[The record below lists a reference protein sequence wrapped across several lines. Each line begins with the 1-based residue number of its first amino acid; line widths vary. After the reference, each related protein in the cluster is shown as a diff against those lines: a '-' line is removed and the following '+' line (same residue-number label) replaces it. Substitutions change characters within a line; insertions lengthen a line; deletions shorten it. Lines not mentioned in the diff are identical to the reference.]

1 MKHSIWVKIMVWV
14 LVVLMAGSC
23 AILALQF
30 LFKVGAAEP
39 APEAP
44 DYVTAGLMYG
54 SDVTVGFETVSTV
67 GFCVSAADIGA
78 DEPLTELYTIENK
91 KISVVCDDSLSK
103 SAYTYSVLKGNKDCA
118 IGGYHLE
125 VYEDFTTL
133 ADAEAMLERIRAGL
147 AAEGSDMQPF
157 LAYING
163 VYKVRLGNFAARPG
177 VAEHAATIPN
187 LKTEITMVAALP
199 SDTGVSVV
207 DPATDEILFEFDDG
221 GKTALAL
228 TALPKDG
235 EKQYLR
241 TPAKR
246 LYDGAFVYS
255 RYKTAD
261 VDGVQL
267 VNLLPLEDYIAGVVP
282 YEISPTWDYEAL
294 RAFAIT
300 VRSYTARGRRRHRD
314 YGFDLCN
321 TTHCQVYRGIGS
333 ANDNVYAAVAA
344 TKGMVLTYEGSI
356 VPAYYSSSTGGY
368 TAGGNDTWGG
378 SEAAYLTPTYTPWE
392 RYSEYANGLWSV
404 EVDAAELAEHLR
416 NKGYTALTGQ
426 RITDIQ
432 INSFSGD
439 GPYVYSI
446 TYTDS
451 DGNSQTITR
460 CDKVRTSIS
469 KYVNSANFVVGRGS
483 VTRSYE
489 KVVSIRQD
497 SPFSFTTG
505 GYLPLVDAEDA
516 ARGAALSVLTG
527 AEKTATEESRLTM
540 LTGSGEATVTAGD
553 ARVAIGDSLVYASTG
568 NTPGVIL
575 TQVTETLTAENPQ
588 NFIFA
593 GKGWGHGVGISQYGT
608 KDLADAGV
616 PAEQILTL
624 YFPKTTICDY
634 RTMQPVDTVTAKA
647 ETDASASDAAAAETD
662 DAVEP
667 DDASASDTENLPAA
681 DGESEE

>member
-30 LFKVGAAEP
+30 LFNVGAAEP

-125 VYEDFTTL
+125 VYENFDTL

-426 RITDIQ
+426 RITDVQ

-505 GYLPLVDAEDA
+505 GYLPLVDAEDTA
-516 ARGAALSVLTG
+516 GGALTVLTG
-527 AEKTATEESRLTM
+527 AEKTTAEESRLTV
-540 LTGSGEATVTAGD
+540 LTGSGETTVAAGD
-553 ARVAIGDSLVYASTG
+553 ARAATGDSLVYASTAG
-568 NTPGVIL
+568 TPGVIL
-575 TQVTETLTAENPQ
+575 TQVTETLTASNPQ

-634 RTMQPVDTVTAKA
+634 RTMQPVNTTAAKAESDAPTSDGASETDDAA
-647 ETDASASDAAAAETD
+647 ETDADAD
-662 DAVEP
+662 
-667 DDASASDTENLPAA
+667 DTETMPVA

>member
-23 AILALQF
+23 AVLALQ
-30 LFKVGAAEP
+30 LLVGAAEP

-67 GFCVSAADIGA
+67 GFCVSAADIDA

-103 SAYTYSVLKGNKDCA
+103 SAYTYSILKGNKNCA

-125 VYEDFTTL
+125 VHENFDTL
-133 ADAEAMLERIRAGL
+133 EDAEDMLDRIRAGL
-147 AAEGSDMQPF
+147 ADEGSDMQAF

-177 VAEHAATIPN
+177 VAEHAATIPK

-221 GKTALAL
+221 GRTALAL
-228 TALPKDG
+228 TALPKNG

-255 RYKTAD
+255 RYKTAE

-300 VRSYTARGRRRHRD
+300 VRSYTTRNRRRHRD
-314 YGFDLCN
+314 YGFDVCN

-344 TKGMVLTYEGSI
+344 TEGMVLTYEGAI

-404 EVDAAELAEHLR
+404 EVDAAELAAHLR
-416 NKGYTALTGQ
+416 GKGYTALTGR

-439 GPYVYSI
+439 SPYVYSI

-451 DGNSQTITR
+451 DGNSLTISR

-489 KVVSIRQD
+489 KVVSIKPD
-497 SPFSFTTG
+497 SPLSFTTG
-505 GYLPLVDAEDA
+505 GYLPLTA
-516 ARGAALSVLTG
+516 ADGTADGSFSVLT
-527 AEKTATEESRLTM
+527 ATEKQTAAESALTV
-540 LTGSGEATVTAGD
+540 LTGDGETTVAAGD
-553 ARVAIGDSLVYASTG
+553 TRVATGDSLVYASIG
-568 NTPGVIL
+568 GAPGVVL
-575 TQVTETLTAENPQ
+575 EQVTETLTAEDPE

-616 PAEQILTL
+616 PAEQILAL
-624 YFPKTTICDY
+624 YFPKATLCDY
-634 RTMQPVDTVTAKA
+634 RTMQPADSTTQ
-647 ETDASASDAAAAETD
+647 TD
-662 DAVEP
+662 DAGDMP
-667 DDASASDTENLPAA
+667 TA

>member
-30 LFKVGAAEP
+30 LVGAAEP

-67 GFCVSAADIGA
+67 GFRVSAADIGA

-125 VYEDFTTL
+125 VYENFATL
-133 ADAEAMLERIRAGL
+133 ADAEDMLDRIRAGL
-147 AAEGSDMQPF
+147 ADEGSDMQAF

-177 VAEHAATIPN
+177 VAEHAATIPS

-221 GKTALAL
+221 GRTALAL

-255 RYKTAD
+255 RYKTED

-300 VRSYTARGRRRHRD
+300 VRSYTARNRRRHRD
-314 YGFDLCN
+314 YGFDVCN

-505 GYLPLVDAEDA
+505 GYLPLVDAADA

-527 AEKTATEESRLTM
+527 AEKTETEESRLTV
-540 LTGSGEATVTAGD
+540 LTGSGEVTVTAD
-553 ARVAIGDSLVYASTG
+553 DVRVAIGDSLVYASTAG
-568 NTPGVIL
+568 TPGVIL
-575 TQVTETLTAENPQ
+575 TQVTETLTASNPQ

-616 PAEQILTL
+616 PAEQILAL
-624 YFPKTTICDY
+624 YFPKATLCDY
-634 RTMQPVDTVTAKA
+634 RTMQPVDTAAAKAESDAPASDGASETDDAA
-647 ETDASASDAAAAETD
+647 ETDADAD
-662 DAVEP
+662 
-667 DDASASDTENLPAA
+667 DTETMPAA

>member
-23 AILALQF
+23 AVLALQF
-30 LFKVGAAEP
+30 LVGAAEP

-67 GFCVSAADIGA
+67 GFRVSAADIGA

-103 SAYTYSVLKGNKDCA
+103 SAYTYSILKGNQDCA

-125 VYEDFTTL
+125 VYEDFDTL
-133 ADAEAMLERIRAGL
+133 ADAEDMLDRIRAGL
-147 AAEGSDMQPF
+147 EDEGSDMQAF

-221 GKTALAL
+221 GRTALAL

-300 VRSYTARGRRRHRD
+300 VRSYTTRNRRRHRD
-314 YGFDLCN
+314 YGFDVCN

-344 TKGMVLTYEGSI
+344 TAGMVLTYEGAI

-392 RYSEYANGLWSV
+392 RYSEYGNGLWSV
-404 EVDAAELAEHLR
+404 EVDAAELAAHLQS
-416 NKGYTALTGQ
+416 KGYTALTGQ
-426 RITDIQ
+426 RIIDIQ

-489 KVVSIRQD
+489 KVVSIKPD

-505 GYLPLVDAEDA
+505 GYPTAE
-516 ARGAALSVLTG
+516 GETHTVLTA
-527 AEKTATEESRLTM
+527 AEKTETAESRLTV
-540 LTGSGEATVTAGD
+540 LTGDGKATVAADDVRAAT
-553 ARVAIGDSLVYASTG
+553 GDSLVYASTEG
-568 NTPGVIL
+568 TPGVIL
-575 TQVTETLTAENPQ
+575 EQITETLTASNPE

-616 PAEQILTL
+616 PAEQILAL
-624 YFPKTTICDY
+624 YFPKATLCDY
-634 RTMQPVDTVTAKA
+634 RTMQPISA
-647 ETDASASDAAAAETD
+647 ETQNT
-662 DAVEP
+662 
-667 DDASASDTENLPAA
+667 PAA

>member
-1 MKHSIWVKIMVWV
+1 MKHNIWVKIMVWI

-23 AILALQF
+23 GVLALQF
-30 LFKVGAAEP
+30 LIGAAEP

-67 GFCVSAADIGA
+67 GFCVSAADVDA
-78 DEPLTELYTIENK
+78 DEPLTALYTIENK

-103 SAYTYSVLKGNKDCA
+103 SAYTYSVLKGNADCA
-118 IGGYHLE
+118 VGGYHLE
-125 VYEDFTTL
+125 VHEDFDTL
-133 ADAEAMLERIRAGL
+133 ADAETMLVRIREGL
-147 AAEGSDMQPF
+147 EAEDSDMQAF

-163 VYKVRLGNFAARPG
+163 VYKVRLGNFAARSG

-199 SDTGVSVV
+199 SDTGVAVV
-207 DPATDEILFEFDDG
+207 DPETDEILFEFDG
-221 GKTALAL
+221 GGQTVLAL

-246 LYDGAFVYS
+246 LYDGAFLYS
-255 RYKTAD
+255 RYQAD
-261 VDGVQL
+261 TVDGIQL
-267 VNLLPLEDYIAGVVP
+267 VNLLPLEDYIAGVLP
-282 YEISPTWDYEAL
+282 YEISPTWAYEAL

-300 VRSYTARGRRRHRD
+300 VRSYTARNRNRHAE
-314 YGFDLCN
+314 YGFDVCN

-333 ANDNVYAAVAA
+333 ANDSVYAAVAA
-344 TKGMVLTYEGSI
+344 TEGIVLTYEGEI

-416 NKGYTALTGQ
+416 GKGYTALTGA
-426 RITDIQ
+426 RIEDITV
-432 INSFSGD
+432 NAYSGD

-451 DGNSQTITR
+451 DGNSQTVSR
-460 CDKVRTSIS
+460 CDKVRTTIS

-483 VTRSYE
+483 VTRTYE
-489 KVVSIRQD
+489 NVVSISPS

-505 GYLPLVDAEDA
+505 GYLPVED
-516 ARGAALSVLTG
+516 GTLSVLTADKI
-527 AEKTATEESRLTM
+527 AEADGERLTV
-540 LTGSGEATVTAGD
+540 LTGSGTVTTED
-553 ARVAIGDSLVYASTG
+553 ALYTATGESLVYASTDG
-568 NTPGVIL
+568 MPGVIL
-575 TQVTETLTAENPQ
+575 QQITETLVAEDED

-608 KDLADAGV
+608 KDLADAGI
-616 PAEQILTL
+616 PAEQILAL
-624 YFPKTTICDY
+624 YFPKAALCDY
-634 RTMQPVDTVTAKA
+634 RTMQPIDLSVSTVDFPVADSG
-647 ETDASASDAAAAETD
+647 EDGDEDDGFTD
-662 DAVEP
+662 
-667 DDASASDTENLPAA
+667 
-681 DGESEE
+681 

>member
-30 LFKVGAAEP
+30 LVGAAEP

-125 VYEDFTTL
+125 VYENFATL
-133 ADAEAMLERIRAGL
+133 ADAEAMLDRIRAGL

-177 VAEHAATIPN
+177 VAEHAATIPS

-207 DPATDEILFEFDDG
+207 DPETDEILFEFDDG

-426 RITDIQ
+426 RIIDIQ
-432 INSFSGD
+432 INAFSGD

-505 GYLPLVDAEDA
+505 GYPTVE
-516 ARGAALSVLTG
+516 GETHTVLTA
-527 AEKTATEESRLTM
+527 AEKTETAESRLTV
-540 LTGSGEATVTAGD
+540 LTGSGEATVTAD
-553 ARVAIGDSLVYASTG
+553 DVRAATGDSLVYAGTEE
-568 NTPGVIL
+568 TPGVIL
-575 TQVTETLTAENPQ
+575 EQITETLTASNPES
-588 NFIFA
+588 FIFA

-616 PAEQILTL
+616 PAEQILAL
-624 YFPKTTICDY
+624 YFPKATLCDY
-634 RTMQPVDTVTAKA
+634 RTMQPVNTTAAKAESDAPASDDASETDDAA
-647 ETDASASDAAAAETD
+647 ETDADAD
-662 DAVEP
+662 
-667 DDASASDTENLPAA
+667 DTETMPVA

>member
-30 LFKVGAAEP
+30 LVGAAEP

-125 VYEDFTTL
+125 VYENFATL
-133 ADAEAMLERIRAGL
+133 ADAEDMLDRIRAGL
-147 AAEGSDMQPF
+147 ADEGSDMQAF

-300 VRSYTARGRRRHRD
+300 VRSYTARNRRRHRD
-314 YGFDLCN
+314 YGFDVCN

-404 EVDAAELAEHLR
+404 EVDAAEIAEHLR

-505 GYLPLVDAEDA
+505 GYLPLVDAADA

-527 AEKTATEESRLTM
+527 AEKTETAESRLTV
-540 LTGSGEATVTAGD
+540 LTGSGEVTVTAD
-553 ARVAIGDSLVYASTG
+553 DVRVAIGDSLVYASTG

-575 TQVTETLTAENPQ
+575 TQVTETLTASNPQ

-616 PAEQILTL
+616 PAEQILAL
-624 YFPKTTICDY
+624 YFPKATLCDY
-634 RTMQPVDTVTAKA
+634 RTMQPVDTAAAKA
-647 ETDASASDAAAAETD
+647 ESDAPASDGASETD
-662 DAVEP
+662 DAAETAA
-667 DDASASDTENLPAA
+667 DADDTETMPAA

>member
-30 LFKVGAAEP
+30 LVGAAEP

-67 GFCVSAADIGA
+67 GFRVSAADIGA

-103 SAYTYSVLKGNKDCA
+103 SAYTYSILKGNKDCA
-118 IGGYHLE
+118 VGGYHLE

-133 ADAEAMLERIRAGL
+133 ADAEDMLDRIRAGL

-157 LAYING
+157 LAYIKG

-221 GKTALAL
+221 GETALAL

-255 RYKTAD
+255 RYKTD
-261 VDGVQL
+261 SVDGVQL

-300 VRSYTARGRRRHRD
+300 VRSYTVRGRRRHRD

-416 NKGYTALTGQ
+416 GKGYTALTGQ

-451 DGNSQTITR
+451 DGNSQTISR

-489 KVVSIRQD
+489 KVVSISPD

-505 GYLPLVDAEDA
+505 GYLPLVDAEDTA
-516 ARGAALSVLTG
+516 GGALTVLTG
-527 AEKTATEESRLTM
+527 AEKTTAEESRLTV
-540 LTGSGEATVTAGD
+540 LTGSGETSVAAGD
-553 ARVAIGDSLVYASTG
+553 ARAATGDSLVYASTAG
-568 NTPGVIL
+568 TPGVIL
-575 TQVTETLTAENPQ
+575 TQVTETLTASNPQ

-662 DAVEP
+662 DA
-667 DDASASDTENLPAA
+667 SADDTENLPAA

>member
-23 AILALQF
+23 AVLALQF
-30 LFKVGAAEP
+30 LVGAAEP

-103 SAYTYSVLKGNKDCA
+103 SAYTYSILKGNKDCA

-125 VYEDFTTL
+125 VYEDFDTL
-133 ADAEAMLERIRAGL
+133 ADAEDMLDRIRAGL
-147 AAEGSDMQPF
+147 ADEGSDMQAF
-157 LAYING
+157 LAYIGG

-207 DPATDEILFEFDDG
+207 DPETDEILFEFDDG

-255 RYKTAD
+255 RYKTD
-261 VDGVQL
+261 SVDGVQL

-300 VRSYTARGRRRHRD
+300 VRSYTTRNRRRHRD
-314 YGFDLCN
+314 YGFDVCN

-344 TKGMVLTYEGSI
+344 TEGMVLTYEGAI

-378 SEAAYLTPTYTPWE
+378 SEAAYLTPTYTTWE

-416 NKGYTALTGQ
+416 SKGYTALTGR

-451 DGNSQTITR
+451 DGNSLTITR

-489 KVVSIRQD
+489 KVVSIKPD

-505 GYLPLVDAEDA
+505 GYLPLVDAEDTA
-516 ARGAALSVLTG
+516 DGALTVLTG
-527 AEKTATEESRLTM
+527 TEKATAEESRLTV
-540 LTGSGEATVTAGD
+540 LTGEGEAIVAAGD
-553 ARVAIGDSLVYASTG
+553 ARAATGDSLVCAGTG
-568 NTPGVIL
+568 DAPGVIL
-575 TQVTETLTAENPQ
+575 EQITETLTASDPE

-616 PAEQILTL
+616 PAEQILAL
-624 YFPKTTICDY
+624 YFPKATLCDY
-634 RTMQPVDTVTAKA
+634 RTMQPICT
-647 ETDASASDAAAAETD
+647 ETQNA
-662 DAVEP
+662 
-667 DDASASDTENLPAA
+667 PAA
-681 DGESEE
+681 DGENEE

>member
-30 LFKVGAAEP
+30 LFNVGAAEP
-39 APEAP
+39 TPEAP

-67 GFCVSAADIGA
+67 GFRVSAADIGA

-103 SAYTYSVLKGNKDCA
+103 SAYTYSILKGNKDCA
-118 IGGYHLE
+118 VGGYHLE

-133 ADAEAMLERIRAGL
+133 ADAEDMLDRIRAGL

-157 LAYING
+157 LAYIKG

-221 GKTALAL
+221 GETALAL

-255 RYKTAD
+255 RYKTD
-261 VDGVQL
+261 SVDGVQL
-267 VNLLPLEDYIAGVVP
+267 VNLLSLEDYIAGVVP

-300 VRSYTARGRRRHRD
+300 VRSYTVRGRRRHRD

-416 NKGYTALTGQ
+416 SKGYTALTGQ

-451 DGNSQTITR
+451 DGNSQTISR

-505 GYLPLVDAEDA
+505 GYLPLVDAEDTA
-516 ARGAALSVLTG
+516 GGALTVLTG
-527 AEKTATEESRLTM
+527 AEKTAAEESRLTV
-540 LTGSGEATVTAGD
+540 LTGRGETTVAAGD
-553 ARVAIGDSLVYASTG
+553 ARAATGDSLVYASTAG
-568 NTPGVIL
+568 TPGVSL

-608 KDLADAGV
+608 KDLANAGV
-616 PAEQILTL
+616 PAEQILAL
-624 YFPKTTICDY
+624 YFPKATLCDY
-634 RTMQPVDTVTAKA
+634 RTMQPVDTAAAKAESDAPASDDASETDDAA
-647 ETDASASDAAAAETD
+647 ETDADAD
-662 DAVEP
+662 
-667 DDASASDTENLPAA
+667 DTETMPVA

>member
-30 LFKVGAAEP
+30 LFNVDAAEP

-125 VYEDFTTL
+125 VHEDFDTL

-147 AAEGSDMQPF
+147 ADEGSDMQAF

-221 GKTALAL
+221 GETALAL

-255 RYKTAD
+255 RYKTD
-261 VDGVQL
+261 SVDGVQL

-300 VRSYTARGRRRHRD
+300 VRSYTVRGRRRHRD

-416 NKGYTALTGQ
+416 SKGYTALTGQ

-451 DGNSQTITR
+451 DGNSQTISR

-489 KVVSIRQD
+489 KVVSISPD

-505 GYLPLVDAEDA
+505 GYLPLVDAEDTA
-516 ARGAALSVLTG
+516 GGALTVLTG
-527 AEKTATEESRLTM
+527 AEKTTAEESRLTM

-553 ARVAIGDSLVYASTG
+553 ARVVIGDSLVYASTTDALG
-568 NTPGVIL
+568 IVL

-616 PAEQILTL
+616 PAEQILAL
-624 YFPKTTICDY
+624 YFPKATLCDY
-634 RTMQPVDTVTAKA
+634 RTMQPVNTTAAKA
-647 ETDASASDAAAAETD
+647 ESDAPASDGASETD
-662 DAVEP
+662 DAAAT
-667 DDASASDTENLPAA
+667 DADADDTETMPVA

>member
-30 LFKVGAAEP
+30 LFNVDAAEP

-125 VYEDFTTL
+125 VYENFATL

-527 AEKTATEESRLTM
+527 AEKTETEESRLTM
-540 LTGSGEATVTAGD
+540 LTGSGAATVTAGD
-553 ARVAIGDSLVYASTG
+553 ARVAIGDSLVYASTTDALG
-568 NTPGVIL
+568 IVL
-575 TQVTETLTAENPQ
+575 TQVTETLTAKNPQ

-616 PAEQILTL
+616 PAEQILAL
-624 YFPKTTICDY
+624 YFPKATLCDY
-634 RTMQPVDTVTAKA
+634 RTMQPVDTTAAKAESDAPTSDGASETDDAA
-647 ETDASASDAAAAETD
+647 ETDADAD
-662 DAVEP
+662 
-667 DDASASDTENLPAA
+667 DTETMPAA
-681 DGESEE
+681 DGETEE

>member
-30 LFKVGAAEP
+30 LFNVGAAEP
-39 APEAP
+39 TPEAP

-67 GFCVSAADIGA
+67 GFRVSAADIGA

-103 SAYTYSVLKGNKDCA
+103 SAYTYSILKGNKDCA
-118 IGGYHLE
+118 VGGYHLE

-133 ADAEAMLERIRAGL
+133 ADAEDMLDRIRAGL

-157 LAYING
+157 LAYIKG

-221 GKTALAL
+221 GETALAL

-255 RYKTAD
+255 RYKTD
-261 VDGVQL
+261 SVDGVQL
-267 VNLLPLEDYIAGVVP
+267 VNLLSLEDYIAGVVP

-300 VRSYTARGRRRHRD
+300 VRSYTVRGRRRHRD

-416 NKGYTALTGQ
+416 SKGYTALTGQ

-451 DGNSQTITR
+451 DGNSQTISR

-489 KVVSIRQD
+489 KVVSISPD

-505 GYLPLVDAEDA
+505 GYLPLVDAEDTA
-516 ARGAALSVLTG
+516 GGALTVLTG
-527 AEKTATEESRLTM
+527 AEKTAAEESRLTV
-540 LTGSGEATVTAGD
+540 LTGCGETTVAAGD
-553 ARVAIGDSLVYASTG
+553 ARAATGDSLVYASTTDALG
-568 NTPGVIL
+568 IVL

-616 PAEQILTL
+616 PAEQILAL
-624 YFPKTTICDY
+624 YFPKATLCDY
-634 RTMQPVDTVTAKA
+634 RTMQPVDTTAAKA
-647 ETDASASDAAAAETD
+647 ESDVPASDGASETD
-662 DAVEP
+662 DAAET
-667 DDASASDTENLPAA
+667 DASASDTENLPAA

>member
-30 LFKVGAAEP
+30 LFNVGAAEP

-125 VYEDFTTL
+125 VYENFATL

-505 GYLPLVDAEDA
+505 GYPTVE
-516 ARGAALSVLTG
+516 GETHTVLTA
-527 AEKTATEESRLTM
+527 AEKTEMAESRLTV
-540 LTGSGEATVTAGD
+540 LTGSGEVTVTAD
-553 ARVAIGDSLVYASTG
+553 DVRAATGDSLVYAGTEE
-568 NTPGVIL
+568 TPGVIL
-575 TQVTETLTAENPQ
+575 EQITETLTASNPES
-588 NFIFA
+588 FIFA

-616 PAEQILTL
+616 PAEQILAL
-624 YFPKTTICDY
+624 YFPKATLCDY
-634 RTMQPVDTVTAKA
+634 RTMQPVDTTAAKAESDVPTSDGASETDDAA
-647 ETDASASDAAAAETD
+647 ETDADAD
-662 DAVEP
+662 
-667 DDASASDTENLPAA
+667 DTETMPVA

>member
-23 AILALQF
+23 AVLALQ
-30 LFKVGAAEP
+30 LLVGAAEP

-103 SAYTYSVLKGNKDCA
+103 SAYTYSILKGNKDCA

-125 VYEDFTTL
+125 VHENFDTLEDAEDMLDRIRTGL
-133 ADAEAMLERIRAGL
+133 AD
-147 AAEGSDMQPF
+147 EGSDMQAF

-177 VAEHAATIPN
+177 VAEHAATIPK

-221 GKTALAL
+221 GRTALAL
-228 TALPKDG
+228 TALPKNG

-255 RYKTAD
+255 RYKTAE

-300 VRSYTARGRRRHRD
+300 VRSYTTRNRRRHRD
-314 YGFDLCN
+314 YGFDVCN

-344 TKGMVLTYEGSI
+344 TEGMVLTYEGAI

-392 RYSEYANGLWSV
+392 RYSEYANGLWLV
-404 EVDAAELAEHLR
+404 EVDAAELAAHLR
-416 NKGYTALTGQ
+416 SKGYTALTGR

-439 GPYVYSI
+439 SPYVYSI

-451 DGNSQTITR
+451 DGNSLTISR

-489 KVVSIRQD
+489 KVVSIKPD

-505 GYLPLVDAEDA
+505 GYLPLTA
-516 ARGAALSVLTG
+516 ADGTADGSFSVLT
-527 AEKTATEESRLTM
+527 ATEKQTAAESTLTV
-540 LTGSGEATVTAGD
+540 LTGDGETTVAAGD
-553 ARVAIGDSLVYASTG
+553 TRVATGDSLVYASIG
-568 NTPGVIL
+568 GAPGVVL
-575 TQVTETLTAENPQ
+575 EQVTETLTAEDPE

-616 PAEQILTL
+616 PAEQILAL
-624 YFPKTTICDY
+624 YFPKATLCDY
-634 RTMQPVDTVTAKA
+634 RTMQP
-647 ETDASASDAAAAETD
+647 TDSTTQTD
-662 DAVEP
+662 DAGDMP
-667 DDASASDTENLPAA
+667 TA

>member
-30 LFKVGAAEP
+30 LVGAAEP

-125 VYEDFTTL
+125 VYENFATL
-133 ADAEAMLERIRAGL
+133 ADAEDMLDRIRAGL

-207 DPATDEILFEFDDG
+207 DPETDEILFEFDDG

-505 GYLPLVDAEDA
+505 GYPTVE
-516 ARGAALSVLTG
+516 GETHTVLTA
-527 AEKTATEESRLTM
+527 AEKTEMAESRLTV
-540 LTGSGEATVTAGD
+540 LTGSGEVTVTAD
-553 ARVAIGDSLVYASTG
+553 DVRAATGDSLVYAGTEE
-568 NTPGVIL
+568 TPGVIL
-575 TQVTETLTAENPQ
+575 EQITETLTASNPES
-588 NFIFA
+588 FIFA

-616 PAEQILTL
+616 PAEQILAL
-624 YFPKTTICDY
+624 YFPKTTLCDY
-634 RTMQPVDTVTAKA
+634 RTMQPVGTTAAKAESDVPTSDGASETDDAA
-647 ETDASASDAAAAETD
+647 ETDADAD
-662 DAVEP
+662 
-667 DDASASDTENLPAA
+667 DTETVPAA

>member
-30 LFKVGAAEP
+30 LVGAAEP

-118 IGGYHLE
+118 VGGYHLE
-125 VYEDFTTL
+125 VHENFATL

-147 AAEGSDMQPF
+147 ADEGSDMQAF

-221 GKTALAL
+221 GRTALAL

-255 RYKTAD
+255 RYKTED

-294 RAFAIT
+294 RAFAVT
-300 VRSYTARGRRRHRD
+300 VRSYTARNRRRHRD
-314 YGFDLCN
+314 YGFDVCN

-344 TKGMVLTYEGSI
+344 TKGMVLTYEGEI

-378 SEAAYLTPTYTPWE
+378 SEAAYLTPTRTPWE

-426 RITDIQ
+426 RIIDIQ
-432 INSFSGD
+432 INAFSGD

-505 GYLPLVDAEDA
+505 GYPTVE
-516 ARGAALSVLTG
+516 GEIHTVLTA
-527 AEKTATEESRLTM
+527 AEKTETAESRLTV
-540 LTGSGEATVTAGD
+540 LTGSGEVTVTAD
-553 ARVAIGDSLVYASTG
+553 DVRAATGDSLVYAGTEE
-568 NTPGVIL
+568 TPGVIL
-575 TQVTETLTAENPQ
+575 EQITETLTASNPES
-588 NFIFA
+588 FIFA

-616 PAEQILTL
+616 PAEQILAL
-624 YFPKTTICDY
+624 YFPKATLCDY
-634 RTMQPVDTVTAKA
+634 RTMQPICT
-647 ETDASASDAAAAETD
+647 ETQNA
-662 DAVEP
+662 
-667 DDASASDTENLPAA
+667 PAA

>member
-23 AILALQF
+23 AILALQ
-30 LFKVGAAEP
+30 LLVGAAEP
-39 APEAP
+39 APETP

-103 SAYTYSVLKGNKDCA
+103 SAYTYSILKGNKDCA

-125 VYEDFTTL
+125 VHENFDTL
-133 ADAEAMLERIRAGL
+133 EDAEDMLDRIRAGL
-147 AAEGSDMQPF
+147 ADEGSDMQAF

-177 VAEHAATIPN
+177 VAEHAATIPK

-221 GKTALAL
+221 GRTALAL
-228 TALPKDG
+228 TALPKNG

-300 VRSYTARGRRRHRD
+300 VRSYTTRNRRRHRD
-314 YGFDLCN
+314 YGFDVCN

-344 TKGMVLTYEGSI
+344 TEGMVLTYEGAI

-404 EVDAAELAEHLR
+404 EVDAAELAAHLR
-416 NKGYTALTGQ
+416 GKGYTALTGR

-439 GPYVYSI
+439 SPYVYSI

-451 DGNSQTITR
+451 DGNSLTISR

-489 KVVSIRQD
+489 KVVSIKPD
-497 SPFSFTTG
+497 SPLSFTTG
-505 GYLPLVDAEDA
+505 GYLPLTA
-516 ARGAALSVLTG
+516 ADGTADGSFSVLT
-527 AEKTATEESRLTM
+527 ATEKQTAAESTLTV
-540 LTGSGEATVTAGD
+540 LTGDGETTVAAGD
-553 ARVAIGDSLVYASTG
+553 TRVATGDSLVYASIG
-568 NTPGVIL
+568 GAPGVVL
-575 TQVTETLTAENPQ
+575 EQVTETLTAEDPE

-616 PAEQILTL
+616 PAEQILAL
-624 YFPKTTICDY
+624 YFPKATLCDY
-634 RTMQPVDTVTAKA
+634 RTMQP
-647 ETDASASDAAAAETD
+647 TDSTTQTD
-662 DAVEP
+662 DAGDMP
-667 DDASASDTENLPAA
+667 TA

>member
-30 LFKVGAAEP
+30 LVGAAEP

-125 VYEDFTTL
+125 VYENFATL
-133 ADAEAMLERIRAGL
+133 ADAEDMLDRIRAGL

-505 GYLPLVDAEDA
+505 GYPTVE
-516 ARGAALSVLTG
+516 GETHTVLTA
-527 AEKTATEESRLTM
+527 AEKTEMAESRLTV
-540 LTGSGEATVTAGD
+540 LTGSGEVTVTAD
-553 ARVAIGDSLVYASTG
+553 DVRAATGDSLVYAGTEE
-568 NTPGVIL
+568 TPGVIL
-575 TQVTETLTAENPQ
+575 KQITETLTASNPES
-588 NFIFA
+588 FIFA

-616 PAEQILTL
+616 PAEQILAL
-624 YFPKTTICDY
+624 YFPKTTLCDY
-634 RTMQPVDTVTAKA
+634 RTMQPVGTTAAKAESDVPASDGASETDDAA
-647 ETDASASDAAAAETD
+647 ETDADAD
-662 DAVEP
+662 
-667 DDASASDTENLPAA
+667 DTETMPVA

>member
-1 MKHSIWVKIMVWV
+1 MKHNIWVKIMVWV

-23 AILALQF
+23 AVLALQM
-30 LFKVGAAEP
+30 LFSVSAAEP
-39 APEAP
+39 ASETP

-67 GFCVSAADIGA
+67 GFRVSYADIDA
-78 DEPLTELYTIENK
+78 DEPLTELYTIEQK

-103 SAYTYSVLKGNKDCA
+103 SAYTYSILKGNAACA
-118 IGGYHLE
+118 VGGYHLE
-125 VYEDFTTL
+125 VYENFSTL
-133 ADAEAMLERIRAGL
+133 SDAEDMLARVRAGL
-147 AAEGSDMQPF
+147 LAEGSDMQAF
-157 LAYING
+157 LAYIGG
-163 VYKVRLGNFAARPG
+163 VYKVRLGNFAVRAG

-207 DPATDEILFEFDDG
+207 DPETDEILFEFDG
-221 GKTALAL
+221 GGDTALAL

-255 RYKTAD
+255 RYKTD
-261 VDGVQL
+261 TVDGVQL

-300 VRSYTARGRRRHRD
+300 VRSYTARNRRRHRD

-333 ANDNVYAAVAA
+333 ANDNVFAAVAA
-344 TKGMVLTYEGSI
+344 TKGTVLTYEDAI

-416 NKGYTALTGQ
+416 GKGYTALTGK
-426 RITDIQ
+426 RITDITV
-432 INSFSGD
+432 NAYSGD
-439 GPYVYSI
+439 GPYVYSV

-451 DGNSQTITR
+451 AGNSVTISR

-483 VTRSYE
+483 VTRTYE
-489 KVVSIRQD
+489 KVVSISPD

-505 GYLPLVDAEDA
+505 GYLPLAAEADAGGTRTVLTADGKAEA
-516 ARGAALSVLTG
+516 AEAALTVLRGDGEDTVTG
-527 AEKTATEESRLTM
+527 A
-540 LTGSGEATVTAGD
+540 D
-553 ARVAIGDSLVYASTG
+553 ARVATGDSLVYAATDATG
-568 NTPGVIL
+568 TAPGVIL
-575 TQVTETLTAENPQ
+575 TQVTETLTAENPE

-616 PAEQILTL
+616 PAERILAL
-624 YFPKTTICDY
+624 YFPKATLCDY
-634 RTMQPVDTVTAKA
+634 RTMQPIGT
-647 ETDASASDAAAAETD
+647 ETAAAETD
-662 DAVEP
+662 AAETD
-667 DDASASDTENLPAA
+667 LPGA
-681 DGESEE
+681 DGETEEDAAAETDAADAAD

>member
-14 LVVLMAGSC
+14 LVGLMAGSC

-30 LFKVGAAEP
+30 LVGAAEP

-125 VYEDFTTL
+125 VYENFATL
-133 ADAEAMLERIRAGL
+133 ADAEDMLDRIRAGL
-147 AAEGSDMQPF
+147 ADEGSDMQAF

-300 VRSYTARGRRRHRD
+300 VRSYTARNRRRHRD
-314 YGFDLCN
+314 YGFDVCN

-404 EVDAAELAEHLR
+404 EVDAAEIAEHLR

-505 GYLPLVDAEDA
+505 GYLPLVDAADA

-527 AEKTATEESRLTM
+527 AEKTETAESRLTV
-540 LTGSGEATVTAGD
+540 LTGSGEVTVTAD
-553 ARVAIGDSLVYASTG
+553 DVRVAIGDSLVYASTG

-575 TQVTETLTAENPQ
+575 TQVTETLTASNPQ

-616 PAEQILTL
+616 PAEQILAL
-624 YFPKTTICDY
+624 YFPKATLCDY
-634 RTMQPVDTVTAKA
+634 RTMQPVDTAAAKA
-647 ETDASASDAAAAETD
+647 ESDAPASDGASETD
-662 DAVEP
+662 DAAETAA
-667 DDASASDTENLPAA
+667 DADDTETMPAA

>member
-23 AILALQF
+23 AILALQ
-30 LFKVGAAEP
+30 LLVGAAEP

-103 SAYTYSVLKGNKDCA
+103 SAYTYSILKGNKDCA

-125 VYEDFTTL
+125 VHENFDTL
-133 ADAEAMLERIRAGL
+133 EDAEDMLDRIRAGL
-147 AAEGSDMQPF
+147 ADEGSDMQAF

-177 VAEHAATIPN
+177 VAEHAATIPK

-221 GKTALAL
+221 GRTALAL
-228 TALPKDG
+228 TALPKNG

-255 RYKTAD
+255 RYKTAE

-300 VRSYTARGRRRHRD
+300 VRSYTTRNRRRHRD
-314 YGFDLCN
+314 YGFDVCN

-344 TKGMVLTYEGSI
+344 TEGMVLTYEGAI
-356 VPAYYSSSTGGY
+356 VQAYYSSSTGGY

-404 EVDAAELAEHLR
+404 EVDAAELAAHLR
-416 NKGYTALTGQ
+416 GKGYTALTGR

-439 GPYVYSI
+439 SPYVYSI

-451 DGNSQTITR
+451 DGNSLTISR

-489 KVVSIRQD
+489 KVVSIKPD

-505 GYLPLVDAEDA
+505 GYLPLTA
-516 ARGAALSVLTG
+516 ADGTADGSFSVLT
-527 AEKTATEESRLTM
+527 ATEKQTAAES
-540 LTGSGEATVTAGD
+540 
-553 ARVAIGDSLVYASTG
+553 
-568 NTPGVIL
+568 
-575 TQVTETLTAENPQ
+575 TLT
-588 NFIFA
+588 
-593 GKGWGHGVGISQYGT
+593 
-608 KDLADAGV
+608 
-616 PAEQILTL
+616 
-624 YFPKTTICDY
+624 C
-634 RTMQPVDTVTAKA
+634 
-647 ETDASASDAAAAETD
+647 
-662 DAVEP
+662 
-667 DDASASDTENLPAA
+667 
-681 DGESEE
+681 

>member
-30 LFKVGAAEP
+30 LFNVGAAEP
-39 APEAP
+39 TPEAP

-67 GFCVSAADIGA
+67 GFRVSAADIGA

-103 SAYTYSVLKGNKDCA
+103 SAYTYSILKGNKDCA
-118 IGGYHLE
+118 VGGYHLE

-133 ADAEAMLERIRAGL
+133 ADAEDMLDRIRAGL

-157 LAYING
+157 LAYIKG

-221 GKTALAL
+221 GETALAL

-255 RYKTAD
+255 RYKTD
-261 VDGVQL
+261 SVDGVQL
-267 VNLLPLEDYIAGVVP
+267 VNLLSLEDYIAGVVP

-300 VRSYTARGRRRHRD
+300 VRSYTVRGRRRHRD

-451 DGNSQTITR
+451 DGNSQTISR

-489 KVVSIRQD
+489 KVVSISPD

-505 GYLPLVDAEDA
+505 GYLPLVDAEDTA
-516 ARGAALSVLTG
+516 GGALTVLTG
-527 AEKTATEESRLTM
+527 AEKTAAEESRLTV
-540 LTGSGEATVTAGD
+540 LTGRGETTVAAGD
-553 ARVAIGDSLVYASTG
+553 ARAATGDSLVYASTAG
-568 NTPGVIL
+568 TPGVIL
-575 TQVTETLTAENPQ
+575 TQVTETLTASNPQ

-647 ETDASASDAAAAETD
+647 ETDASTSDAAAAETD

>member
-30 LFKVGAAEP
+30 LFNVGAAEP
-39 APEAP
+39 TPEAP

-67 GFCVSAADIGA
+67 GFRVSAADIGA

-103 SAYTYSVLKGNKDCA
+103 SAYTYSILKGNKDCA
-118 IGGYHLE
+118 VGGYHLE

-133 ADAEAMLERIRAGL
+133 ADAEDMLDRIRAGL

-157 LAYING
+157 LAYIKG

-221 GKTALAL
+221 GETALAL

-255 RYKTAD
+255 RYKTD
-261 VDGVQL
+261 SVDGVQL
-267 VNLLPLEDYIAGVVP
+267 VNLLSLEDYIAGVVP

-300 VRSYTARGRRRHRD
+300 VRSYTVRGRRRHRD

-416 NKGYTALTGQ
+416 SKGYTALTGQ

-451 DGNSQTITR
+451 DGNSQTISR

-505 GYLPLVDAEDA
+505 GYLPLVDAEDTA
-516 ARGAALSVLTG
+516 GGALTVLTG
-527 AEKTATEESRLTM
+527 AEKTAAEESRLTV
-540 LTGSGEATVTAGD
+540 LTGRGETTVAAGD
-553 ARVAIGDSLVYASTG
+553 ARAATGDSLVYASTAG
-568 NTPGVIL
+568 TPGVIL

-588 NFIFA
+588 NVIFA

-608 KDLADAGV
+608 KDLANAGV
-616 PAEQILTL
+616 PAEQILAL
-624 YFPKTTICDY
+624 YFPKATLCDY
-634 RTMQPVDTVTAKA
+634 RTMQPVDTAAAKAESDAPASDDASETDDAA
-647 ETDASASDAAAAETD
+647 ETDADAD
-662 DAVEP
+662 
-667 DDASASDTENLPAA
+667 DTETMPVA

>member
-30 LFKVGAAEP
+30 LVGAAEP

-67 GFCVSAADIGA
+67 GFRVSAADIGA

-103 SAYTYSVLKGNKDCA
+103 SAYTYSILKGNKDCA
-118 IGGYHLE
+118 VGGYHLE

-133 ADAEAMLERIRAGL
+133 ADAEDMLDRIRAGL

-157 LAYING
+157 LAYIKG

-221 GKTALAL
+221 GETALAL

-255 RYKTAD
+255 RYKTD
-261 VDGVQL
+261 SVDGVQL
-267 VNLLPLEDYIAGVVP
+267 VNLLSLEDYIAGVVP

-300 VRSYTARGRRRHRD
+300 VRSYTVRGRRRHRD

-416 NKGYTALTGQ
+416 GKGYTALTGQ

-451 DGNSQTITR
+451 DGNSQTISR

-489 KVVSIRQD
+489 KVVSISPD

-505 GYLPLVDAEDA
+505 GYLPLVDAEDTA
-516 ARGAALSVLTG
+516 GGALTVLTG
-527 AEKTATEESRLTM
+527 AEKTTAEESRLTV
-540 LTGSGEATVTAGD
+540 LTGSGETTVAAGD
-553 ARVAIGDSLVYASTG
+553 ARAATGDSLVYASTAG
-568 NTPGVIL
+568 TPGVIL
-575 TQVTETLTAENPQ
+575 TQVTETLTASNPQ

-662 DAVEP
+662 DA
-667 DDASASDTENLPAA
+667 SADDTENLPAA

>member
-30 LFKVGAAEP
+30 LVGAAEP

-125 VYEDFTTL
+125 VYENFATL
-133 ADAEAMLERIRAGL
+133 ADAEDMLDRIRAGL
-147 AAEGSDMQPF
+147 ADEGSDMQAF

-221 GKTALAL
+221 GRTALAL

-300 VRSYTARGRRRHRD
+300 VRSYTARNRRRHRD
-314 YGFDLCN
+314 YGFDVCN

-505 GYLPLVDAEDA
+505 GYLSLVDAADA

-527 AEKTATEESRLTM
+527 AEKTETEESRLTV

-553 ARVAIGDSLVYASTG
+553 AGVAIGDSLVYASTG

-616 PAEQILTL
+616 PAEQILAL
-624 YFPKTTICDY
+624 YFPKATLCDY
-634 RTMQPVDTVTAKA
+634 RTMQPVDTTAAKAESDAPASDGASETDDAA
-647 ETDASASDAAAAETD
+647 ETDADAD
-662 DAVEP
+662 
-667 DDASASDTENLPAA
+667 DTETMPAA

>member
-23 AILALQF
+23 AVLALQF
-30 LFKVGAAEP
+30 LVGAAEP

-67 GFCVSAADIGA
+67 GFRVSAADIGA

-103 SAYTYSVLKGNKDCA
+103 SAYTYSILKGNQDCA

-125 VYEDFTTL
+125 VYEDFDTL
-133 ADAEAMLERIRAGL
+133 ADAEDMLDRIRAGL
-147 AAEGSDMQPF
+147 EDEGSDMQAF

-221 GKTALAL
+221 GRTALAL

-255 RYKTAD
+255 RYKTD
-261 VDGVQL
+261 SVDGVQL

-300 VRSYTARGRRRHRD
+300 VRSYTTRNRRRHRD
-314 YGFDLCN
+314 YGFDVCN

-344 TKGMVLTYEGSI
+344 TAGMVLTYEGAI

-392 RYSEYANGLWSV
+392 RYSEYGNGLWSV
-404 EVDAAELAEHLR
+404 EVDAAELAAHLR
-416 NKGYTALTGQ
+416 SKGYTALTGQ
-426 RITDIQ
+426 RIIDIQ

-451 DGNSQTITR
+451 DGNSQTISR

-489 KVVSIRQD
+489 KVVSIKPD

-505 GYLPLVDAEDA
+505 GYPTAE
-516 ARGAALSVLTG
+516 GETHTVLTA
-527 AEKTATEESRLTM
+527 AEKTETAESRLTV
-540 LTGSGEATVTAGD
+540 LTGDGKATVAADDVRAAT
-553 ARVAIGDSLVYASTG
+553 GDSLVYASTAG
-568 NTPGVIL
+568 TPGVIL
-575 TQVTETLTAENPQ
+575 EQITETLTASNPE

-616 PAEQILTL
+616 AAEQILAL
-624 YFPKTTICDY
+624 YFPKTTLCDY
-634 RTMQPVDTVTAKA
+634 RTMQPISA
-647 ETDASASDAAAAETD
+647 ETQNTPS
-662 DAVEP
+662 
-667 DDASASDTENLPAA
+667 A

>member
-30 LFKVGAAEP
+30 LFNVGAAEP
-39 APEAP
+39 TPEAP

-67 GFCVSAADIGA
+67 GFRVSAADIGA

-103 SAYTYSVLKGNKDCA
+103 SAYTYSILKGNKDCA
-118 IGGYHLE
+118 VGGYHLE

-133 ADAEAMLERIRAGL
+133 ADAEDMLDRIRAGL

-157 LAYING
+157 LAYIKG

-221 GKTALAL
+221 GETALAL

-255 RYKTAD
+255 RYKTD
-261 VDGVQL
+261 SVDGVQL
-267 VNLLPLEDYIAGVVP
+267 VNLLSLEDYIAGVVP

-300 VRSYTARGRRRHRD
+300 VRSYTVRGRRRHRD

-416 NKGYTALTGQ
+416 SKGYTALTGQ

-451 DGNSQTITR
+451 DGNSQTISR

-489 KVVSIRQD
+489 KVVSISPD

-505 GYLPLVDAEDA
+505 GYLPLVDAEDTA
-516 ARGAALSVLTG
+516 GGALTVLTG
-527 AEKTATEESRLTM
+527 AEKTAAEESRLTV
-540 LTGSGEATVTAGD
+540 LTGRGETTVATGD
-553 ARVAIGDSLVYASTG
+553 ARAATGDSLVYASTAG
-568 NTPGVIL
+568 TPGVIL
-575 TQVTETLTAENPQ
+575 TQVTETLTASNPQ

-624 YFPKTTICDY
+624 YFPKATLCDY

-647 ETDASASDAAAAETD
+647 ESDVPASDGASETD
-662 DAVEP
+662 DAAET
-667 DDASASDTENLPAA
+667 DASASDTENLPAA

>member
-23 AILALQF
+23 AVLALQ
-30 LFKVGAAEP
+30 LLVGAAEP

-103 SAYTYSVLKGNKDCA
+103 SAYTYSILKGNKDCA

-125 VYEDFTTL
+125 VHENFDTLEDAEDMLDRIRTGL
-133 ADAEAMLERIRAGL
+133 AD
-147 AAEGSDMQPF
+147 EGSDMQAF

-177 VAEHAATIPN
+177 VAEHAATIPK

-221 GKTALAL
+221 GRTALAL
-228 TALPKDG
+228 TALPKSG

-241 TPAKR
+241 TPEKR

-255 RYKTAD
+255 RYKTAE

-300 VRSYTARGRRRHRD
+300 VRSYTTRNRRRHRD
-314 YGFDLCN
+314 YGFDVCN

-333 ANDNVYAAVAA
+333 ANDHAYAAVAA
-344 TKGMVLTYEGSI
+344 TEGMVLTYEGAI

-404 EVDAAELAEHLR
+404 EVDAAELAAHLR
-416 NKGYTALTGQ
+416 GKGYTALTGR

-432 INSFSGD
+432 INSFSG
-439 GPYVYSI
+439 GSPYVYSI

-451 DGNSQTITR
+451 DGNSLTISR

-489 KVVSIRQD
+489 KVVSIKPD
-497 SPFSFTTG
+497 SPLSFTTG
-505 GYLPLVDAEDA
+505 GYLPLTA
-516 ARGAALSVLTG
+516 ADGTADGSFSVLT
-527 AEKTATEESRLTM
+527 ATEKQTAAESALTV
-540 LTGSGEATVTAGD
+540 LTGDGETTVAAGD
-553 ARVAIGDSLVYASTG
+553 TRVATGDSLVYASIG
-568 NTPGVIL
+568 GAPGVVL
-575 TQVTETLTAENPQ
+575 EQVTETLTAEDPE

-616 PAEQILTL
+616 PAEQILAL
-624 YFPKTTICDY
+624 YFPKATLCDY
-634 RTMQPVDTVTAKA
+634 RTMQP
-647 ETDASASDAAAAETD
+647 TDSTTQTD
-662 DAVEP
+662 DVG
-667 DDASASDTENLPAA
+667 DMPAA

>member
-1 MKHSIWVKIMVWV
+1 MKHSIWVKIMVWI

-23 AILALQF
+23 GVLALQF
-30 LFKVGAAEP
+30 LVGAAEP

-67 GFCVSAADIGA
+67 GFCASAADVDA
-78 DEPLTELYTIENK
+78 DEPLTALYTIENK

-103 SAYTYSVLKGNKDCA
+103 SAYTYSILKGNADCA
-118 IGGYHLE
+118 VGGYHLE
-125 VYEDFTTL
+125 VYEDFETL
-133 ADAEAMLERIRAGL
+133 EDAEEMLARVRDGL
-147 AAEGSDMQPF
+147 DAEGSDMQAF

-163 VYKVRLGNFAARPG
+163 VYKVRIGNFAARPG
-177 VAEHAATIPN
+177 VAEHAATIPE

-199 SDTGVSVV
+199 SETGVSVV
-207 DPATDEILFEFDDG
+207 DPETDEILFEFDDG
-221 GKTALAL
+221 GQTVLAL

-246 LYDGAFVYS
+246 LYDGAFLYS
-255 RYKTAD
+255 RYRTD
-261 VDGVQL
+261 TVDGIQL
-267 VNLLPLEDYIAGVVP
+267 VNLLPLEDYIAGVLP
-282 YEISPTWDYEAL
+282 YEISPTWAYEAL

-300 VRSYTARGRRRHRD
+300 VRSYTARNRNRHSD
-314 YGFDLCN
+314 YGFDVCN

-333 ANDNVYAAVAA
+333 ANDSVYAAVAA
-344 TKGMVLTYEGSI
+344 TAGIVLTYAGEI

-378 SEAAYLTPTYTPWE
+378 DDAAYLTPTYTPWE

-416 NKGYTALTGQ
+416 GKGYTVLTGA
-426 RITDIQ
+426 RIVDITV
-432 INSFSGD
+432 NAYSGD

-451 DGNSQTITR
+451 DGNSQTISR
-460 CDKVRTSIS
+460 CDKVRTTIS

-483 VTRSYE
+483 VTRTYD
-489 KVVSIRQD
+489 KVVSISPQN
-497 SPFSFTTG
+497 PFSFTTG
-505 GYLPLVDAEDA
+505 GYLPLEEDTV
-516 ARGAALSVLTG
+516 SVLTA
-527 AEKTATEESRLTM
+527 AEITEADSGRLTV
-540 LTGSGEATVTAGD
+540 LTGSGAVTAED
-553 ARVAIGDSLVYASTG
+553 PLYAATGDSLVYADTNSL
-568 NTPGVIL
+568 PGVIL
-575 TQVTETLTAENPQ
+575 QQVTETLVAEEED

-616 PAEQILTL
+616 PAEQILAL
-624 YFPKTTICDY
+624 YFPKATLCDY
-634 RTMQPVDTVTAKA
+634 RTMEPIDPLISTA
-647 ETDASASDAAAAETD
+647 DA
-662 DAVEP
+662 
-667 DDASASDTENLPAA
+667 PAA
-681 DGESEE
+681 DGESADEDDESDSDSADDD

>member
-30 LFKVGAAEP
+30 LVGAAEP

-118 IGGYHLE
+118 VGGYHLE
-125 VYEDFTTL
+125 VHENFATL

-147 AAEGSDMQPF
+147 ADEGSDMQAF

-221 GKTALAL
+221 GRTALAL

-255 RYKTAD
+255 RYKTED

-294 RAFAIT
+294 RAFAVT
-300 VRSYTARGRRRHRD
+300 VRSYTARNRRRHRD
-314 YGFDLCN
+314 YGFDVCN

-505 GYLPLVDAEDA
+505 GYLPLVDAEDTA
-516 ARGAALSVLTG
+516 GGALTVLTG
-527 AEKTATEESRLTM
+527 AEKTAAEESRLTV
-540 LTGSGEATVTAGD
+540 LTGSGETTVAAGD
-553 ARVAIGDSLVYASTG
+553 ARAATGDSLVYASTTDALG
-568 NTPGVIL
+568 IVL
-575 TQVTETLTAENPQ
+575 TQVTETLTASNPQ

-616 PAEQILTL
+616 PAEQILAL
-624 YFPKTTICDY
+624 YFPKATLCDY
-634 RTMQPVDTVTAKA
+634 RTMQPICT
-647 ETDASASDAAAAETD
+647 ETQNA
-662 DAVEP
+662 
-667 DDASASDTENLPAA
+667 PAA

>member
-14 LVVLMAGSC
+14 LVGLMAGSC

-30 LFKVGAAEP
+30 LVGAAEP

-125 VYEDFTTL
+125 VYENFATL
-133 ADAEAMLERIRAGL
+133 ADAEDMLDRIRAGL
-147 AAEGSDMQPF
+147 ADEGSDMQAF

-300 VRSYTARGRRRHRD
+300 VRSYTARNRRRHRD
-314 YGFDLCN
+314 YGFDVCN

-404 EVDAAELAEHLR
+404 EVDAAEIAEHLR

-446 TYTDS
+446 TSTDS

-505 GYLPLVDAEDA
+505 GYLPLVDAADA

-527 AEKTATEESRLTM
+527 AEKTETAESRLTV
-540 LTGSGEATVTAGD
+540 LTGSGEVTVTAD
-553 ARVAIGDSLVYASTG
+553 DVRVAIGDSLVYASTG

-575 TQVTETLTAENPQ
+575 TQVTETLTASNPQ

-616 PAEQILTL
+616 PAEQILAL
-624 YFPKTTICDY
+624 YFPKATLCDY
-634 RTMQPVDTVTAKA
+634 RTMQPVDTAAAKA
-647 ETDASASDAAAAETD
+647 ESDAPASDGASETD
-662 DAVEP
+662 DAAETAA
-667 DDASASDTENLPAA
+667 DADDTETMPAA